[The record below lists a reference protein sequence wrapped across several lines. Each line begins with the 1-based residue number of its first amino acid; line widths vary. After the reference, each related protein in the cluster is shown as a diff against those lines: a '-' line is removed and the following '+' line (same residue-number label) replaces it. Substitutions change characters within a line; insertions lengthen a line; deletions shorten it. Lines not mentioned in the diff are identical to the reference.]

1 MQTLVGFAA
10 IWLSWMVSSATG
22 SSYFVFDLPDDQE
35 DCYVEDVV
43 SRSVHSDIFLHF
55 EILEPEVYD
64 SLDVRLI
71 SPSGREVRSWQN
83 IKHNHSDI
91 SVRESGLYSLC
102 FNKTASSS
110 RRLSILYAF
119 DFASVGT
126 RTLTRYP
133 ASVATIQRDKPEETK
148 YTELRLST
156 DSDGTVQSMGLV
168 QFVFSGVSKSIIHDN
183 TRIMMSFSVEY
194 GSSHNELPATLS
206 PVAGGLKHPSTWTAM
221 ADHLSKFRD
230 NVIHGIGGTTGGTL
244 FFDITDDVTA
254 ALQANEY
261 PTLTYSIQL
270 ESEGYARLSGND
282 QKFMSHFPT
291 ITFEDMGLIVMREIA
306 QFRYAVWDLKGE
318 LISIIHN
325 ERHSR
330 NTAEAVQSRLV
341 FSSIVTNVVLIA
353 LAIGQIVYV
362 RRLIGTGYSF

>member
-1 MQTLVGFAA
+1 
-10 IWLSWMVSSATG
+10 
-22 SSYFVFDLPDDQE
+22 
-35 DCYVEDVV
+35 
-43 SRSVHSDIFLHF
+43 
-55 EILEPEVYD
+55 
-64 SLDVRLI
+64 
-71 SPSGREVRSWQN
+71 
-83 IKHNHSDI
+83 
-91 SVRESGLYSLC
+91 
-102 FNKTASSS
+102 
-110 RRLSILYAF
+110 
-119 DFASVGT
+119 
-126 RTLTRYP
+126 
-133 ASVATIQRDKPEETK
+133 
-148 YTELRLST
+148 
-156 DSDGTVQSMGLV
+156 
-168 QFVFSGVSKSIIHDN
+168 
-183 TRIMMSFSVEY
+183 
-194 GSSHNELPATLS
+194 
-206 PVAGGLKHPSTWTAM
+206 M

>member
-1 MQTLVGFAA
+1 
-10 IWLSWMVSSATG
+10 MVSSATG

-119 DFASVGT
+119 DFAS
-126 RTLTRYP
+126 RYP

-183 TRIMMSFSVEY
+183 TR
-194 GSSHNELPATLS
+194 
-206 PVAGGLKHPSTWTAM
+206 WTAM

-291 ITFEDMGLIVMREIA
+291 ITFEDMGLNVMREIA

>member
-1 MQTLVGFAA
+1 
-10 IWLSWMVSSATG
+10 MVSSATG

-183 TRIMMSFSVEY
+183 TR
-194 GSSHNELPATLS
+194 
-206 PVAGGLKHPSTWTAM
+206 WTAM

-291 ITFEDMGLIVMREIA
+291 ITFEDMGLNVMREIA

>member
-1 MQTLVGFAA
+1 
-10 IWLSWMVSSATG
+10 
-22 SSYFVFDLPDDQE
+22 
-35 DCYVEDVV
+35 
-43 SRSVHSDIFLHF
+43 
-55 EILEPEVYD
+55 
-64 SLDVRLI
+64 
-71 SPSGREVRSWQN
+71 
-83 IKHNHSDI
+83 
-91 SVRESGLYSLC
+91 
-102 FNKTASSS
+102 
-110 RRLSILYAF
+110 
-119 DFASVGT
+119 
-126 RTLTRYP
+126 
-133 ASVATIQRDKPEETK
+133 
-148 YTELRLST
+148 
-156 DSDGTVQSMGLV
+156 
-168 QFVFSGVSKSIIHDN
+168 
-183 TRIMMSFSVEY
+183 
-194 GSSHNELPATLS
+194 
-206 PVAGGLKHPSTWTAM
+206 M

-291 ITFEDMGLIVMREIA
+291 ITFEDMGLNVMREIA

>member
-119 DFASVGT
+119 DFAS
-126 RTLTRYP
+126 RYP

-183 TRIMMSFSVEY
+183 TR
-194 GSSHNELPATLS
+194 
-206 PVAGGLKHPSTWTAM
+206 WTAM

-291 ITFEDMGLIVMREIA
+291 ITFEDMGLNVMREIA